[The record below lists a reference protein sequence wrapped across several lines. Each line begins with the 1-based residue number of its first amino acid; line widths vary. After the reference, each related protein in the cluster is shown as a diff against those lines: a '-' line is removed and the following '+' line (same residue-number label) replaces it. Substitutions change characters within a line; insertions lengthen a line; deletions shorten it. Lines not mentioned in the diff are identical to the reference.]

1 MWSDVAEIAF
11 DVLAPNPGPDLDL
24 DSLFHKEDASL
35 LRVPLAEPDGFKRR
49 LNASGWFDEEIVAAG
64 LITQGKAQSLVSL
77 MTGWALVELA
87 KGRRCKSL
95 PREFCVVVTPSR
107 VIALAMSPWSEGG
120 GGETDTNVIV
130 KVKREEVGS
139 WTRGSLR
146 IDLDNRKL
154 KSRIRGGTL
163 ELAGLERFPVNWGA
177 DTEVA
182 EAVELLARA

>member
-1 MWSDVAEIAF
+1 MWSDVAEVAIE
-11 DVLAPNPGPDLDL
+11 VLAPNPGPDLDV
-24 DSLFHKEDASL
+24 DSLFHKKNPNL
-35 LRVPLAEPDGFKRR
+35 LRVPLAEPHGFKRR
-49 LNASGWFDEEIVAAG
+49 LNASGWFDEEVVAAG

-107 VIALAMSPWSEGG
+107 VIALGMSPWSEGG
-120 GGETDTNVIV
+120 DGDTDTNVV
-130 KVKREEVGS
+130 VRVKREEVGS

-146 IDLDNRKL
+146 IGLGNRKL
-154 KSRIRGGTL
+154 KSRISGGTL
-163 ELAGLERFPVNWGA
+163 ELAGAERFPVNWGA
-177 DTEVA
+177 GTEVE

>member
-24 DSLFHKEDASL
+24 ESLFNKENPDL
-35 LRVPLAEPDGFKRR
+35 LRVPLAESHGFKRR

-95 PREFCVVVTPSR
+95 PREFCVVVTPTR

-120 GGETDTNVIV
+120 GGETDTNVVV

-154 KSRIRGGTL
+154 KSGIRGGTL
-163 ELAGLERFPVNWGA
+163 DLAGLERFPVNWSAG
-177 DTEVA
+177 TQVE

>member
-1 MWSDVAEIAF
+1 
-11 DVLAPNPGPDLDL
+11 
-24 DSLFHKEDASL
+24 
-35 LRVPLAEPDGFKRR
+35 
-49 LNASGWFDEEIVAAG
+49 
-64 LITQGKAQSLVSL
+64 

-87 KGRRCKSL
+87 RGRRCKSL
-95 PREFCVVVTPSR
+95 PREFCVVVTSSR
-107 VIALAMSPWSEGG
+107 VIALPMSPWSEGG
-120 GGETDTNVIV
+120 GGEGDTNVIV

-154 KSRIRGGTL
+154 KSGMRGGTL

-177 DTEVA
+177 QTEVE